1 MSDKRKKVEK
11 KPVIKVAQKKKVEAK
26 PIGKVVPKKRPD
38 PVPEP
43 PKEKKPKSED
53 KYVRLAADAKQEEFN
68 AMSERVKNGEVKWAY
83 YAFDTTK
90 GYHHYI
96 VLPKK

>member
-1 MSDKRKKVEK
+1 M
-11 KPVIKVAQKKKVEAK
+11 AKKKVEVK
-26 PIGKVVPKKRPD
+26 KRVEKKSIPKVTAKKRPE

-43 PKEKKPKSED
+43 PKVKEPKSED
-53 KYVRLAADAKQEEFN
+53 KYIRLAADAKQEDFN

-90 GYHHYI
+90 GYHYYI
-96 VLPKK
+96 VLPKNK